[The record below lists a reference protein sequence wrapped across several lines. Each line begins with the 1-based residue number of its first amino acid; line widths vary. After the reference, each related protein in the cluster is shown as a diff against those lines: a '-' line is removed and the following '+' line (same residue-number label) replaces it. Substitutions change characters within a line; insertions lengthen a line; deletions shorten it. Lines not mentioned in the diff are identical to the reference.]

1 MTISDQ
7 DFVFYKDLL
16 YKRSGLSLTPEKSY
30 LLIARLTPLARTRG
44 CDSLEAFTAL
54 MKTQPDENYIKQI
67 VEAMTTNETL
77 FFRDNKP
84 YAMLKSHVL
93 PYFLRQ
99 RDTKKSLR
107 IWSAACSTGQEP
119 YSLAMTVKDFFQP
132 GWRAEILGT
141 DISTEVLERA
151 GKGIYTSF
159 EVQRGLPAPMLL
171 KHFTQAD
178 TSWAIKDDLKS
189 MVNFQYLNLLD
200 KTDHLGTFD
209 IIFCRN
215 VLIYFDVPTKTKVLD
230 ALSRRLAPDGVLF
243 LGACET
249 VMGLDLPLELLPNFN
264 GMYVLK
270 KANHP
275 LKKDILNTL
284 PKLPQQMA
292 GT

>member
-16 YKRSGLSLTPEKSY
+16 YKKSGLSLTPEKSY
-30 LLIARLTPLARTRG
+30 LLIARLTPLARDRG

-54 MKTQPDENYIKQI
+54 MRTQPDEAVIKQI

-84 YAMLKSHVL
+84 YAMLKSYVL
-93 PYFLRQ
+93 PYMMRQ
-99 RDTKKSLR
+99 RDSKKSLR
-107 IWSAACSTGQEP
+107 LWSAACSTGQEAF
-119 YSLAMTVKDFFQP
+119 SLAMTIKDSLPNWQ
-132 GWRAEILGT
+132 AEILGT

-151 GKGIYTSF
+151 NKGIYTSF
-159 EVQRGLPAPMLL
+159 EVQRGLPAPLLL
-171 KHFTQAD
+171 KHFTQLD
-178 TSWAIKDDLKS
+178 GSWAIKDELKS
-189 MVNFQYLNLLD
+189 MVKFQYLNLLD
-200 KTDHLGTFD
+200 RIDHLGMFD
-209 IIFCRN
+209 IVFCRN
-215 VLIYFDVPTKTKVLD
+215 VLIYFDVPTKTKVLE
-230 ALSRRLAPDGVLF
+230 AISRRLAPDGVLF

-270 KANHP
+270 KSNHP
-275 LKKDILNTL
+275 LKKEILDKM